1 MKIIS
6 FLLLWVPGAICEC
19 KAQAPR
25 KPANDRSVTAGTN
38 AVPIA
43 FQQTIPDSLGS
54 AGQAAERQTCVQMM
68 NVFNFIPG
76 AKFMEPMCLKMDQ
89 NKVQGMWEQR
99 QEQPVK
105 LGKICAAK
113 IALTSFVL
121 MAGNLPYLF
130 KSLRSPDK
138 SGIRLTSQKARI
150 AAGNKGFKR
159 VTGLTFAVPLAR

>member
-19 KAQAPR
+19 KAQTQR
-25 KPANDRSVTAGTN
+25 KPASQSGVAAGTN
-38 AVPIA
+38 AFPVA
-43 FQQTIPDSLGS
+43 FQQTVSDSVES
-54 AGQAAERQTCVQMM
+54 ARQTATRQSCAQMLH
-68 NVFNFIPG
+68 VFNFIPG
-76 AKFMEPMCLKMDQ
+76 AKFMEPMCLKFEQ
-89 NKVQGMWEQR
+89 TKLQGMWEDR
-99 QEQPVK
+99 QQPPVK

-121 MAGNLPYLF
+121 MAGNIPYLI

-138 SGIRLTSQKARI
+138 SGIKLTSQKGRI
-150 AAGNKGFKR
+150 AAGNKGFKG

>member
-19 KAQAPR
+19 KAQTQR
-25 KPANDRSVTAGTN
+25 KPANETGVAAGTN

-43 FQQTIPDSLGS
+43 FQQTIPDSSQS
-54 AGQAAERQTCVQMM
+54 ARQAAASQSCAQMM
-68 NVFNFIPG
+68 HVFNFIPG

-99 QEQPVK
+99 QQQPVK

-121 MAGNLPYLF
+121 MAGNIPYLI

-138 SGIRLTSQKARI
+138 SGIKLTSQKGRI